1 MKKSDELI
9 KPKNMSFLKS
19 IIILLSMVVFTS
31 VVGGQP
37 KTKVT
42 RLPDLYQGI
51 EFQMPRVK
59 EPVIPANSVSITD
72 YGAKSGG
79 QVLCSQAF
87 SDAIDA
93 VSKKGGGRIIIP
105 RGTWLTGPIT
115 LKSNIELFSEAGALV
130 IFSTDKRL
138 YPLVETNFEGFNTY
152 RCISPLNG
160 RNLENIALTGK
171 GVFDGSGEVWR
182 AVKKEKLT
190 EGQWKKLVASGG
202 LVSENGKTWYPSQQF
217 INGEKVAEMNV
228 PRSLKTKA
236 DFESVRDFLRPV
248 MISLISCK
256 KVLIDGPTFQNS
268 PAWCIHPLMCE
279 DLTMRNT
286 TVKNP
291 WYSQNGDGIDIE
303 SCKNSIVHDCN
314 FDVGDDA
321 ICIKSGKDKEG
332 RDRGTPTENL
342 VVKNCIVYHGHGGV
356 TIGSEM
362 SGGVKNMHV
371 SNCTFLGTDVG
382 LRFKSNRGR
391 GGVVENIY
399 ISNIEMINIPSQAI
413 SFNLYYSG
421 KSVSEDMEEG
431 TAGQLPKLIPVTE
444 ETPQFKNIFIRD
456 VNCNGAYQGIFL
468 QGLPEMNLENIQ
480 LTNIQMEADYGLIC
494 SDATGIKIKN
504 LTMITKKTPVID
516 LKNSKDVAIDGLNT
530 QPGVFPLINIS
541 GARTGNTNLKN
552 AGITN
557 SDKQLVVEKE
567 VAKNMVQAVK

>member
-1 MKKSDELI
+1 MILYKSNLV
-9 KPKNMSFLKS
+9 
-19 IIILLSMVVFTS
+19 LLLVALFSTMGVA
-31 VVGGQP
+31 QP
-37 KTKVT
+37 GTKISPV
-42 RLPDLYQGI
+42 DHLYNGI

-59 EPVIPANSVSITD
+59 EPAIPANSVSITD
-72 YGAKSGG
+72 FGAKSGG
-79 QVLCSQAF
+79 QLLCSKAF
-87 SDAIDA
+87 LDAIDA
-93 VSKKGGGRIIIP
+93 LSRRGGGRLVIP
-105 RGTWLTGPIT
+105 RGIWLTGPIT
-115 LKSNIELFSEAGALV
+115 LKSNIEIYTESGAV
-130 IFSTDKRL
+130 VVFSTDKSL
-138 YPLVETNFEGFNTY
+138 YPLIETNFEGYNTY
-152 RCISPLNG
+152 RCMSPVNG
-160 RNLENIALTGK
+160 RNLQNIAITGK
-171 GVFDGSGEVWR
+171 GIFDGSGDAWR

-236 DFESVRDFLRPV
+236 EFESVKDFLRPV

-286 TVKNP
+286 TVRNP

-332 RDRGTPTENL
+332 RDRGIPTENL
-342 VVKNCIVYHGHGGV
+342 IVKNCIVYHGHGGV

-362 SGGVKNMHV
+362 SGGVRNMHV

-399 ISNIEMINIPSQAI
+399 ISDIEMINIPAQAI

-421 KSVSEDMEEG
+421 KSVSEEMEG
-431 TAGQLPKLIPVTE
+431 ATPGVQSRLLPVTQ
-444 ETPQFKNIFIRD
+444 ETPQFKNIFIRE
-456 VNCNGAYQGIFL
+456 VNCKGAFQGIFL
-468 QGLPEMNLENIQ
+468 QGLPEMNLQNIQ
-480 LTNIQMEADYGLIC
+480 LTNILIEADYGVIC
-494 SDATGIKIKN
+494 SDASKVNLKN
-504 LTMITKKTPVID
+504 LVLKTKKTPAIEI
-516 LKNSKDVAIDGLNT
+516 KNCTDFTIDGLT
-530 QPGVFPLINIS
+530 VQPGAFPVVQIS
-541 GARTGNTNLKN
+541 GARTGNTVFKN
-552 AGITN
+552 AGLTN
-557 SDKQLVVEKE
+557 PDKQLVIEKE
-567 VAKNMVQAVK
+567 VGKDMVKVIK

>member
-1 MKKSDELI
+1 MILYKSTLV
-9 KPKNMSFLKS
+9 
-19 IIILLSMVVFTS
+19 LLVVSLFSAIGVAQPGTKTS
-31 VVGGQP
+31 PV
-37 KTKVT
+37 
-42 RLPDLYQGI
+42 DHLYSGV

-59 EPVIPANSVSITD
+59 EPAIPANSVSITD
-72 YGAKSGG
+72 FGAKSGG
-79 QVLCSQAF
+79 QMLCSKAF
-87 SDAIDA
+87 SNAIEA
-93 VSKKGGGRIIIP
+93 LSGKGGGRLVIP
-105 RGTWLTGPIT
+105 RGIWLTGPIT
-115 LKSNIELFSEAGALV
+115 LKSNIEIYTETGALV
-130 IFSTDKRL
+130 VFSTDKSL
-138 YPLVETNFEGFNTY
+138 YPLIETNFEGYDTY
-152 RCISPLNG
+152 RCMSPING
-160 RNLENIALTGK
+160 RNLQNIAITGK
-171 GVFDGSGEVWR
+171 GIFDGSGDVWR

-202 LVSENGKTWYPSQQF
+202 LVSSNGKTWYPSQQF

-236 DFESVRDFLRPV
+236 EFESVRDFLRPV

-332 RDRGTPTENL
+332 RDRGIPTENL
-342 VVKNCIVYHGHGGV
+342 IVKNCIVYHGHGGV

-362 SGGVKNMHV
+362 SGGVRNMHV

-399 ISNIEMINIPSQAI
+399 ISNIEMMNIPSQAI

-421 KSVSEDMEEG
+421 KSVSEEMEGGIPGE
-431 TAGQLPKLIPVTE
+431 QPKLLPVTE

-456 VNCNGAYQGIFL
+456 VNCKGAYQGIFL

-480 LTNIQMEADYGLIC
+480 LTNIGIEADYGVIC
-494 SDATGIKIKN
+494 SDARNVKIKN
-504 LTMITKKTPVID
+504 LVLKTKKTPVIEI
-516 LKNSKDVAIDGLNT
+516 KNSTGVTIDGLVTLNE
-530 QPGVFPLINIS
+530 VLPLIHVS
-541 GARTGNTNLKN
+541 GARAGAAVFKN

-557 SDKQLVVEKE
+557 PDKQLVIEKE
-567 VAKNMVQAVK
+567 VAKDKVQVIK